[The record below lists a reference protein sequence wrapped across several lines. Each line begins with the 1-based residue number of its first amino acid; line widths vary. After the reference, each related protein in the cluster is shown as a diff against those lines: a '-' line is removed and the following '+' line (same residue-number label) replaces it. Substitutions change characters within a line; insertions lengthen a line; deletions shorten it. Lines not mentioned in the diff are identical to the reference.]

1 MNLSNLKEEFSDAKG
16 TNCIGER
23 RSKAACLKEKLAR
36 GFSRG
41 STLGFFNLFNQ
52 ARVLA
57 RSSH

>member
-1 MNLSNLKEEFSDAKG
+1 MNLSNLKEEFSDAEG
-16 TNCIGER
+16 TDCIGEG
-23 RSKAACLKEKLAR
+23 RSKAVGLKEKLAR

-57 RSSH
+57 QSSR